1 MSQDSRINE
10 IAYSMEVIREQIEEI
25 EERNKSLTQLLQDLL
40 VTLEFLK
47 NIDKVEGLSM
57 IPIGRGL
64 YVEAEIKNR
73 ERVLVSL
80 GSNAYE
86 KATVSDALKIIEERR
101 NDVTNAIE
109 KNSNLEADLQRRYT
123 QLEEYLNNLSKK

>member
-47 NIDKVEGLSM
+47 NIDKVEGISM

>member
-10 IAYSMEVIREQIEEI
+10 IAYSMEVIREQMEEI

-40 VTLEFLK
+40 VTVEFLK
-47 NIDKVEGLSM
+47 NIDKVEGISM

-86 KATVSDALKIIEERR
+86 KATVGDALKIIEERR

-109 KNSNLEADLQRRYT
+109 KNSNLEADLQRRYA
-123 QLEEYLNNLSKK
+123 QLEGYLNNLPKK

>member
-25 EERNKSLTQLLQDLL
+25 EERNRSLTQLLQDLL

-47 NIDKVEGLSM
+47 NIDKVEGISM

>member
-47 NIDKVEGLSM
+47 NIDKVEGISM

-64 YVEAEIKNR
+64 YIEAEIKNR

>member
-47 NIDKVEGLSM
+47 NIDKVEGISM

-109 KNSNLEADLQRRYT
+109 KNSNLEADLQR
-123 QLEEYLNNLSKK
+123 

>member
-10 IAYSMEVIREQIEEI
+10 IAYGMEVIREQMEEI

-40 VTLEFLK
+40 VTSEFLK
-47 NIDKVEGLSM
+47 NIQMVEGNSM

-64 YVEAEIKNR
+64 YVEAEIKDK

-80 GSNAYE
+80 GSNAYK
-86 KATVSDALKIIEERR
+86 KAKIDDALKIIEERR
-101 NDVTNAIE
+101 KDVTNAIE
-109 KNSNLEADLQRRYT
+109 KNNNLQDDLQTRYA
-123 QLEEYLNNLSKK
+123 QLEQYLNNLYKK